1 MTGVLIPVG
10 SPLRVLSSDIG
21 SVIPVVDI
29 ADMIGYNRSSITKA
43 IKANEGAFEGLKTF
57 QTLPT
62 PGGDQRFLCL
72 NHTGTE
78 RLFLLISPSS
88 KTKRDLFIKVEEFRL
103 KAFGKMEAPK
113 ETEKIIQKDID
124 TLVQQHLH
132 IADAMAQ
139 FAHVDRGIA
148 VSVALARVEY
158 DTGADLTC
166 YKNLIRKDRQ
176 QAPGYLTPTQI
187 GQELGGLS
195 ARTINQMLQQLG
207 YQNYLGDRWQPTK
220 VGENYGEN
228 MPFAV
233 SLKNGGVHSDY
244 QLKWSRNIVD
254 TLRSQING
262 TRQIMDALK

>member
-1 MTGVLIPVG
+1 MTGSIIPLFEG
-10 SPLRVLSSDIG
+10 HDIRVLEQNGELLFPLEDLASAWGVDRKTPANLIG
-21 SVIPVVDI
+21 RNKDL
-29 ADMIGYNRSSITKA
+29 
-43 IKANEGAFEGLKTF
+43 FEGMF
-57 QTLPT
+57 RSD
-62 PGGDQRFLCL
+62 GDVTYHDVNEKGLY
-72 NHTGTE
+72 
-78 RLFLLISPSS
+78 LLMGKISA
-88 KTKRDLFIKVEEFRL
+88 DRL
-103 KAFGKMEAPK
+103 KNPK
-113 ETEKIIQKDID
+113 ARDAMIRFQRWVPELIQKYRKHDIIPAEQKDID

-207 YQNYLGDRWQPTK
+207 YQDYLGDRWQPTK
-220 VGENYGEN
+220 IGENYGEN

-244 QLKWSRNIVD
+244 QLKWSPEMVRK
-254 TLRSQING
+254 LRDHVNG
-262 TRQIMDALK
+262 TAQITGKV